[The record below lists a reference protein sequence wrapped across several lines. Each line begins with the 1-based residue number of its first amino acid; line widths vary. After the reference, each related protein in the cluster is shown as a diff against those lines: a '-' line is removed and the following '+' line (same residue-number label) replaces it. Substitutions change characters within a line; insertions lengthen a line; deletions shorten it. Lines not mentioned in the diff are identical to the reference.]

1 MIDYEVSIAND
12 RGVIVYEGHKI
23 TYAPSFNG
31 EGMAY
36 QWMLRDTPRSFVVM
50 QHATIEEAFAMIDK
64 YEHGFFAHGLTKAGA
79 S

>member
-1 MIDYEVSIAND
+1 MNDYEVSIAND

-23 TYAPSFNG
+23 TYKPTFMG
-31 EGMAY
+31 DGMAY
-36 QWMLRDTPRSFVVM
+36 QWILRDTPRSFVVM

-64 YEHGFFAHGLTKAGA
+64 YEQGLFAHGLTKVDE